1 MIGFAACSKPQFS
14 GNGTNIALGE
24 LCEIL
29 NGYAFKSKRYVDEG
43 IRVIRIAN
51 VQKGYLD
58 DSHPCFYPA
67 TEKGSIAQF
76 LLYENDLLLS
86 LTGNVGRVALLD
98 NKFLPAALNQ
108 RVACLRVKDGSLLNK
123 RYLFHC
129 LNSMCFENRCIASA
143 NGIAQKN
150 LSTVWLRGYAIPVP
164 QMDKQ
169 LEIARRFDLIQAQIG
184 RAKAQMVRLDAL
196 VKSRFVEMFGRYNDN
211 PDRQLQDV
219 SEFVTVGIANAAT
232 HAYADTGVVMLRNL
246 NVRENYLDDTD
257 LVYIKPDFAAKYR
270 KKALRANDILVTRT
284 GYPGIACVVPEKYEG
299 CQTFTTLIVRL
310 REDAP
315 VTATYV
321 SQLINSPLGK
331 EFVEKMKAGSSQQNF
346 GATSLKLMP
355 VGAPPLTLQQEFA
368 AFVQQVD
375 KLRFRCLET
384 LRLYLTTVH
393 FVAQQIVVMAGLF
406 WGQRNIKPRC
416 FNATWIRME
425 DGQHG

>member
-1 MIGFAACSKPQFS
+1 MDKNNCDKPQFS
-14 GNGTNIALGE
+14 GECRRVKLNEICSKGKSSLRQKDVFNDGPYSVYGASGVIGTTSDYQN
-24 LCEIL
+24 EIP
-29 NGYAFKSKRYVDEG
+29 YVA
-43 IRVIRIAN
+43 V
-51 VQKGYLD
+51 
-58 DSHPCFYPA
+58 
-67 TEKGSIAQF
+67 
-76 LLYENDLLLS
+76 
-86 LTGNVGRVALLD
+86 
-98 NKFLPAALNQ
+98 
-108 RVACLRVKDGSLLNK
+108 VKDGAGVG
-123 RYLFHC
+123 R
-129 LNSMCFENRCIASA
+129 ASA
-143 NGIAQKN
+143 CEPRTSVLGTMQALIPNSNVERDYLLHLVRSLRLGEGFSGSTIPHIYFKDYGKLEVPLPPLETQKEIV
-150 LSTVWLRGYAIPVP
+150 S
-164 QMDKQ
+164 Q
-169 LEIARRFDLIQAQIG
+169 LGLIEAQIEQ
-184 RAKAQMVRLDAL
+184 AEAQTMRLDQL

-375 KLRFRCLET
+375 KLRFD
-384 LRLYLTTVH
+384 VQ
-393 FVAQQIVVMAGLF
+393 QQIDKLELLKSSLMQEYFG
-406 WGQRNIKPRC
+406 
-416 FNATWIRME
+416 
-425 DGQHG
+425 

>member
-1 MIGFAACSKPQFS
+1 MGIEMTDLEDVKGIAGAAGKPQFS
-14 GNGTNIALGE
+14 GEWVKLGE
-24 LCEIL
+24 LCDICSGGTPKRSTSKYWNEGSIPWVKISDISNKYVYSTEERITEEGLKCSSAKMLAPGTLLYSIFASIGAVGIL
-29 NGYAFKSKRYVDEG
+29 K
-43 IRVIRIAN
+43 I
-51 VQKGYLD
+51 
-58 DSHPCFYPA
+58 PA
-67 TEKGSIAQF
+67 TTNQAIAGLSIKTDKIDRDYLYHFLKSREALAKSSGRGAAQNNINLTILRGMEVPVPPIDEQKSIAGKLEEVTAQI
-76 LLYENDLLLS
+76 EKAKS
-86 LTGNVGRVALLD
+86 
-98 NKFLPAALNQ
+98 
-108 RVACLRVKDGSLLNK
+108 
-123 RYLFHC
+123 FHDQ
-129 LNSMCFENRCIASA
+129 LNS
-143 NGIAQKN
+143 
-150 LSTVWLRGYAIPVP
+150 
-164 QMDKQ
+164 
-169 LEIARRFDLIQAQIG
+169 
-184 RAKAQMVRLDAL
+184 L

-375 KLRFRCLET
+375 KLRFD
-384 LRLYLTTVH
+384 VQ
-393 FVAQQIVVMAGLF
+393 QQIDKLELLKNSLMQEYFG
-406 WGQRNIKPRC
+406 
-416 FNATWIRME
+416 
-425 DGQHG
+425 

>member
-1 MIGFAACSKPQFS
+1 MANNNAKPQFS
-14 GNGTNIALGE
+14 GEWVRLGDICNVRSGGTPKRSVSEYWDQGTIPWVKIGDISGKYIFTTEECISEVGLNNSAAKLFQPGTLLFSIFASIGAVGILTVPAATNQAIAGLEITSKMIDRDYLFYFLKSSEMGAKQSGRGVAQNNINLS
-24 LCEIL
+24 IL
-29 NGYAFKSKRYVDEG
+29 RDMKVPVPSLAEQSAIAREFEG
-43 IRVIRIAN
+43 IDCQIDAAN
-51 VQKGYLD
+51 NQ
-58 DSHPCFYPA
+58 
-67 TEKGSIAQF
+67 
-76 LLYENDLLLS
+76 LS
-86 LTGNVGRVALLD
+86 
-98 NKFLPAALNQ
+98 
-108 RVACLRVKDGSLLNK
+108 SL
-123 RYLFHC
+123 
-129 LNSMCFENRCIASA
+129 E
-143 NGIAQKN
+143 
-150 LSTVWLRGYAIPVP
+150 
-164 QMDKQ
+164 
-169 LEIARRFDLIQAQIG
+169 
-184 RAKAQMVRLDAL
+184 AL

-257 LVYIKPDFAAKYR
+257 LVYIKPVFAAKYR

-368 AFVQQVD
+368 AFVQHVD
-375 KLRFRCLET
+375 KLRFD
-384 LRLYLTTVH
+384 VQ
-393 FVAQQIVVMAGLF
+393 QQIDKLEQLKSSLMQEYFG
-406 WGQRNIKPRC
+406 
-416 FNATWIRME
+416 
-425 DGQHG
+425 